1 MIKIENLTKKIDN
14 KIIFDNLNL
23 DIPSRKITFIIGKS
37 GIGKTTL
44 INLIAGFTKKDSG
57 KISFLD
63 ENGSEIKTPLVDV
76 VFQDFNLITNI
87 SSENNILIANNVINR
102 LLDPKELEQQ
112 AKYVSIESQQLK
124 QNVNDLSG
132 GEKQRI
138 AILRSLSRDS
148 DFILLDEPT
157 GNLDFENGVSVFE
170 NLKNIAKNKTILV
183 VSHNLEFAK
192 KYADKIIRIE
202 RGKISE
208 ENIDKSERNL
218 AINNEKSRQLVSFK
232 TSSYSKIAKIKQEL
246 KTGFLLTLADYKSKI
261 VSTILF
267 VILFLTSIFGTLLFG
282 VLNLNI
288 SASNSPKVNELQL
301 DSVLISKK
309 STNDLITFTDNDI
322 NNLREKNKTIKK
334 ITPFFTYPSLSFEYN
349 GKRKLGADIDYID
362 ESEFFKNRFNFD
374 QKNLIGRNIEKL
386 DEVIISK
393 EVATELDI
401 KEPKEQEIAVLTA
414 AKDIKRLKVVG
425 INNLLNAKKLNL
437 TFLHHKFGEDI
448 ELQRSKSREP
458 DNSQSSQDKKI
469 EPIILRLYFENDNLE
484 NNIDNF
490 IKNNNKEYGI
500 DSSLKGISKLA
511 NELQNFI
518 NIIVGAILIV
528 FIVILLIQTF
538 LYTKNLTDSKV
549 KLIGILKAL
558 RAKTWQIFLYH
569 WLNIIIIS
577 FLILV
582 INLSLSLPLI
592 PKIYIRI
599 LGEDAIYPSISQ
611 IVMLIFIIWIAMF
624 FIISFIYLLISWIN
638 YRKPVTKLLKFDQ
651 F

>member
-14 KIIFDNLNL
+14 KTIFDNLNL

-63 ENGSEIKTPLVDV
+63 ENGTEIKQPLVDV

-112 AKYVSIESQQLK
+112 AKYVSIETQQLK
-124 QNVNDLSG
+124 QNVNNLSG

-192 KYADKIIRIE
+192 KYADKIVRIE
-202 RGKISE
+202 RAKISE
-208 ENIDKSERNL
+208 ENIDKSEENL

-246 KTGFLLTLADYKSKI
+246 KTGLLLTLADYKSKI

-267 VILFLTSIFGTLLFG
+267 VILFLTTIFGTLLFG

-288 SASNSPKVNELQL
+288 SASSSPKVNELQL

-309 STNDLITFTDNDI
+309 SERDVATFTDNDI

-401 KEPKEQEIAVLTA
+401 KKPKEQEIAVLTG

-437 TFLHHKFGEDI
+437 TFLHHKFGEHI
-448 ELQRSKSREP
+448 ESQRSKNREP
-458 DNSQSSQDKKI
+458 DNSQTSQTKKI

-500 DSSLKGISKLA
+500 DSSLKGISKLT

-577 FLILV
+577 SLILV
-582 INLSLSLPLI
+582 INLSVSLPLI

-599 LGEDAIYPSISQ
+599 LGENAIYPSISQ

>member
-63 ENGSEIKTPLVDV
+63 ENGTEIKKPLVDV

-124 QNVNDLSG
+124 QNANNLSG

-157 GNLDFENGVSVFE
+157 GNLDFENGISVFE

-192 KYADKIIRIE
+192 KYADKIICIE
-202 RGKISE
+202 KGKISE
-208 ENIDKSERNL
+208 ENIDKSEENL

-267 VILFLTSIFGTLLFG
+267 VILFLTTIFGTLLFG

-309 STNDLITFTDNDI
+309 SERDVATFTDNDI

-374 QKNLIGRNIEKL
+374 QKNLIGRNIENI
-386 DEVIISK
+386 DETIISK
-393 EVATELDI
+393 EVATQLDI
-401 KEPKEQEIAVLTA
+401 KQPKEQEIAVLTG

-425 INNLLNAKKLNL
+425 INNLVNAKKLNL

-448 ELQRSKSREP
+448 ELQRSKNKNP
-458 DNSQSSQDKKI
+458 DNSQVSQDKKI

-484 NNIDNF
+484 NNINNF
-490 IKNNNKEYGI
+490 IENNNKKYGI
-500 DSSLKGISKLA
+500 DSSLKGISKLTH
-511 NELQNFI
+511 ELQNFI

-528 FIVILLIQTF
+528 FVVILLIQTF

-582 INLSLSLPLI
+582 INLSVSLPLI
-592 PKIYIRI
+592 PKIYMQI
-599 LGEDAIYPSISQ
+599 LGQEAIYPSISQ

>member
-63 ENGSEIKTPLVDV
+63 ESGSEIKKPLVDV

-112 AKYVSIESQQLK
+112 AKYVSIETRQLK

-208 ENIDKSERNL
+208 ENIDKSEENL

-246 KTGFLLTLADYKSKI
+246 KTGLLLTLSDYKSKL

-267 VILFLTSIFGTLLFG
+267 VILFLASIFGTLLFG

-288 SASNSPKVNELQL
+288 SPSSSLKVNELQL

-309 STNDLITFTDNDI
+309 SANDSITFTDNDI
-322 NNLREKNKTIKK
+322 NILREKNKTIKK

-349 GKRKLGADIDYID
+349 GKRKLGAPIDYID

-393 EVATELDI
+393 EVATEFDI
-401 KEPKEQEIAVLTA
+401 KEPKEQEIAVLTS

-425 INNLLNAKKLNL
+425 INNLVNAKKLNL
-437 TFLHHKFGEDI
+437 TFLHYKFGEDI
-448 ELQRSKSREP
+448 ELQRSKNKNP
-458 DNSQSSQDKKI
+458 DNSQVSQDKKI

-484 NNIDNF
+484 NNINNF
-490 IKNNNKEYGI
+490 IENNNKKYGI
-500 DSSLKGISKLA
+500 DSSLKSISKLTH
-511 NELQNFI
+511 ELQNFI

-528 FIVILLIQTF
+528 FVVILLIQTF

-582 INLSLSLPLI
+582 INLSVSLPLI
-592 PKIYIRI
+592 PKIYIQI
-599 LGEDAIYPSISQ
+599 LGEDAIYPSTSQ
-611 IVMLIFIIWIAMF
+611 IVTLIFIIWIAMF

>member
-1 MIKIENLTKKIDN
+1 MIKIENLTKKIDK

-23 DIPSRKITFIIGKS
+23 DIPSKKITFIIGKS

-44 INLIAGFTKKDSG
+44 INLIAGFTNKDSG

-63 ENGSEIKTPLVDV
+63 ENGTEIKKPLVDI

-102 LLDPKELEQQ
+102 VLDPKELGQQ
-112 AKYVSIESQQLK
+112 AKYVLIETQQLK
-124 QNVNDLSG
+124 QKVNNLSG

-192 KYADKIIRIE
+192 KYADKIVRIE
-202 RGKISE
+202 KGKISE
-208 ENIDKSERNL
+208 ENIDKSEENL
-218 AINNEKSRQLVSFK
+218 AINNEKSSQLVSFK
-232 TSSYSKIAKIKQEL
+232 SSSYSKIPKIKQEL
-246 KTGFLLTLADYKSKI
+246 KTGLLLTLSDYKSKL

-288 SASNSPKVNELQL
+288 FASNSLKVNELQL

-309 STNDLITFTDNDI
+309 SERDVATFTDNDI
-322 NNLREKNKTIKK
+322 NNLREKNKSIKK
-334 ITPFFTYPSLSFEYN
+334 IIPFFTFPSLGFEYN
-349 GKRKLGADIDYID
+349 DKRKLGAHIDYID

-374 QKNLIGRNIEKL
+374 QKNLIGRNIKNI
-386 DEVIISK
+386 DEIIISK
-393 EVATELDI
+393 EAATELDI
-401 KEPKEQEIAVLTA
+401 KEPKGQEIAVLTG
-414 AKDIKRLKVVG
+414 AKDKKTLKVVG
-425 INNLLNAKKLNL
+425 INNLVNAKRLNL
-437 TFLHHKFGEDI
+437 SFLHHKFGEDI
-448 ELQRSKSREP
+448 ELQSSKNREP
-458 DNSQSSQDKKI
+458 DNPQTSQTKKI

-490 IKNNNKEYGI
+490 IENNKEYNV
-500 DSSLKGISKLA
+500 DSSLKGITKTTY
-511 NELQNFI
+511 NLQNFI
-518 NIIVGAILIV
+518 NLIVGAILIV
-528 FIVILLIQTF
+528 FIVILLIQTIF
-538 LYTKNLTDSKV
+538 YTKNLTDSKV

-582 INLSLSLPLI
+582 INLSVSLPLI
-592 PKIYIRI
+592 PKIYMQI

>member
-23 DIPSRKITFIIGKS
+23 DIPSKKITFIIGKS

-63 ENGSEIKTPLVDV
+63 ENGSEIKKPLVDV

-102 LLDPKELEQQ
+102 VLDPKELEQQ
-112 AKYVSIESQQLK
+112 AKYVSIETQQLK
-124 QNVNDLSG
+124 QNVNNLSG

-157 GNLDFENGVSVFE
+157 GNLDFENGISVFE

-202 RGKISE
+202 KGKISE
-208 ENIDKSERNL
+208 ENIDKSEENL

-232 TSSYSKIAKIKQEL
+232 SSSYSKIAKIKQEL
-246 KTGFLLTLADYKSKI
+246 KTGLLLTLADYKSKI

-267 VILFLTSIFGTLLFG
+267 VILFLISIFGTLLFG
-282 VLNLNI
+282 VFNLNI
-288 SASNSPKVNELQL
+288 SASNSLKVNELQL

-309 STNDLITFTDNDI
+309 SETNLATFTDNDI
-322 NNLREKNKTIKK
+322 NNLSEKNKTIKK
-334 ITPFFTYPSLSFEYN
+334 IIPFFTFPSLGFEYN
-349 GKRKLGADIDYID
+349 GKRKLGAHIDYID

-374 QKNLIGRNIEKL
+374 QKNLIGRNIQNI
-386 DEVIISK
+386 DEIIISK
-393 EVATELDI
+393 EAATELDI
-401 KEPKEQEIAVLTA
+401 KEPKGQEIAVLTGP
-414 AKDIKRLKVVG
+414 KDKKTLKVVG

-437 TFLHHKFGEDI
+437 SFLHHKFGKDI
-448 ELQRSKSREP
+448 ELQSSKNREP
-458 DNSQSSQDKKI
+458 DNSQTSQTKKI
-469 EPIILRLYFENDNLE
+469 EPIILRLYFETDNLE

-490 IKNNNKEYGI
+490 IENNKEYNV
-500 DSSLKGISKLA
+500 DSSLKGVSKLTY
-511 NELQNFI
+511 NLQNFI

-528 FIVILLIQTF
+528 FVAILLIQTIF
-538 LYTKNLTDSKV
+538 YTKNLTDSKV

-582 INLSLSLPLI
+582 INLSVSLPLI

-638 YRKPVTKLLKFDQ
+638 YRKSVTKLLKFDH

>member
-23 DIPSRKITFIIGKS
+23 DIPSKKITFIVGKS

-63 ENGSEIKTPLVDV
+63 ESGSEIKKPLVDV
-76 VFQDFNLITNI
+76 VFQDFNLVTNI

-112 AKYVSIESQQLK
+112 AKYVSIETRQLK

-132 GEKQRI
+132 DEKQRI

-192 KYADKIIRIE
+192 KYAEKIIRIE

-208 ENIDKSERNL
+208 ENIDKSEQNL

-246 KTGFLLTLADYKSKI
+246 KTGLLLTLADYKSKI

-288 SASNSPKVNELQL
+288 SASSSLKVNEYQL

-309 STNDLITFTDNDI
+309 STSDFITFTDNDI

-349 GKRKLGADIDYID
+349 GKRKLGAPIDYID

-386 DEVIISK
+386 DEVIISN

-437 TFLHHKFGEDI
+437 TFLHHKFGEEI
-448 ELQRSKSREP
+448 ELHKSKNREP
-458 DNSQSSQDKKI
+458 DNSQTSQTKKI

-484 NNIDNF
+484 NNINNF
-490 IKNNNKEYGI
+490 IENNNKEYGI
-500 DSSLKGISKLA
+500 DSSLKGISKLTY
-511 NELQNFI
+511 ELQSFI

-528 FIVILLIQTF
+528 FVAILLIQTF

-582 INLSLSLPLI
+582 INLSVSLPLI

-599 LGEDAIYPSISQ
+599 LGEDAIYPSTSQ
-611 IVMLIFIIWIAMF
+611 IAMLIFIIWIAMF

-638 YRKPVTKLLKFDQ
+638 YKKPVTKLLKFDQ

>member
-1 MIKIENLTKKIDN
+1 MIKIENLTKKIDK

-23 DIPSRKITFIIGKS
+23 DIPSKKITFIIGKS

-63 ENGSEIKTPLVDV
+63 ENGSEIKKPLVDV

-102 LLDPKELEQQ
+102 VLDPKELEQQ
-112 AKYVSIESQQLK
+112 AKYVSIETQQLK
-124 QNVNDLSG
+124 QNVNNLSG

-202 RGKISE
+202 KGKISE
-208 ENIDKSERNL
+208 ENIDKSEENL
-218 AINNEKSRQLVSFK
+218 AINNEKSSQLVSFK
-232 TSSYSKIAKIKQEL
+232 SSSYSKIAKIKQEL
-246 KTGFLLTLADYKSKI
+246 KTGLLLTLSDYKSKL

-288 SASNSPKVNELQL
+288 FASNSLKVNELQL

-309 STNDLITFTDNDI
+309 SERDVATFTDNDI
-322 NNLREKNKTIKK
+322 NNLREKNKSIKK
-334 ITPFFTYPSLSFEYN
+334 IIPFFTFPSLGFEYN
-349 GKRKLGADIDYID
+349 DKRKLGAHIDYID

-374 QKNLIGRNIEKL
+374 QKNLIGRNIENI
-386 DEVIISK
+386 DEIIISK

-401 KEPKEQEIAVLTA
+401 KEPKEQEIAVLTGP
-414 AKDIKRLKVVG
+414 KDKKTLKVVG

-437 TFLHHKFGEDI
+437 SFLHHKFGEDI
-448 ELQRSKSREP
+448 ELQSSKSREP
-458 DNSQSSQDKKI
+458 DNPQTSQTKKI

-490 IKNNNKEYGI
+490 IENNKEYNV
-500 DSSLKGISKLA
+500 DSSLKGVTKLTY
-511 NELQNFI
+511 NLQNFI
-518 NIIVGAILIV
+518 NLIVGAILIV
-528 FIVILLIQTF
+528 FIAILLIQTIF
-538 LYTKNLTDSKV
+538 YTKNLTDSKV

-582 INLSLSLPLI
+582 INLSVSLPLI

-599 LGEDAIYPSISQ
+599 LGEDAIYPSILQ

>member
-63 ENGSEIKTPLVDV
+63 ENGSEIKEPLVDV

-102 LLDPKELEQQ
+102 VLDPKELEQQ
-112 AKYVSIESQQLK
+112 AKYVSIETQQLK
-124 QNVNDLSG
+124 QKVNDLSG

-192 KYADKIIRIE
+192 KYADKIVRIE
-202 RGKISE
+202 RAKISE
-208 ENIDKSERNL
+208 ENIDKSEENL

-246 KTGFLLTLADYKSKI
+246 KTGLLLTLADYKSKI

-267 VILFLTSIFGTLLFG
+267 VILFLTTIFGTLLFG

-288 SASNSPKVNELQL
+288 SASSSPKVDELQL

-309 STNDLITFTDNDI
+309 STSDFITFTDNDI

-386 DEVIISK
+386 DEIIISK
-393 EVATELDI
+393 EAATELDI
-401 KEPKEQEIAVLTA
+401 KEPKGQEITVLTA

-448 ELQRSKSREP
+448 ELQRSKNREP
-458 DNSQSSQDKKI
+458 DNSKASQTKKI

-484 NNIDNF
+484 NNINNF
-490 IKNNNKEYGI
+490 IENNNKEYGI
-500 DSSLKGISKLA
+500 DSSLKGISKLTH
-511 NELQNFI
+511 ELQNFI

-528 FIVILLIQTF
+528 FVVILLIQTF

-582 INLSLSLPLI
+582 INLSVSLPLI
-592 PKIYIRI
+592 PKIYIQI
-599 LGEDAIYPSISQ
+599 LGEDAIYPSTSQ
-611 IVMLIFIIWIAMF
+611 IVILIFIIWIAMF

>member
-1 MIKIENLTKKIDN
+1 MIKIENLTKKIDK

-23 DIPSRKITFIIGKS
+23 DIPSKKITFIIGKS

-44 INLIAGFTKKDSG
+44 INLIAGFTNKDSG

-63 ENGSEIKTPLVDV
+63 ENGTEIKKPLVDI

-102 LLDPKELEQQ
+102 VLDPKELGQQ
-112 AKYVSIESQQLK
+112 AKYVSIETQQLK
-124 QNVNDLSG
+124 QKVNNLSG

-138 AILRSLSRDS
+138 AILRSLSIDS

-192 KYADKIIRIE
+192 KYADKIVRIE
-202 RGKISE
+202 KGKISE
-208 ENIDKSERNL
+208 ENIDKSEENL
-218 AINNEKSRQLVSFK
+218 AINNEKSSQLVSFK
-232 TSSYSKIAKIKQEL
+232 SSSYSKIPKIKQEL
-246 KTGFLLTLADYKSKI
+246 KTGLLLTLSDYKSKL

-288 SASNSPKVNELQL
+288 FASNSLKVNELQL

-309 STNDLITFTDNDI
+309 SERDVATFTDNDI
-322 NNLREKNKTIKK
+322 NNLREKNKSIKK
-334 ITPFFTYPSLSFEYN
+334 IIPFFTFPSLGFEYN
-349 GKRKLGADIDYID
+349 DKRKLGAHIDYID

-374 QKNLIGRNIEKL
+374 QKNLIGRNIENI
-386 DEVIISK
+386 DEIIISK
-393 EVATELDI
+393 EAATELDI
-401 KEPKEQEIAVLTA
+401 KEPKGQEIAVLTG
-414 AKDIKRLKVVG
+414 AKDKKTLKVVG
-425 INNLLNAKKLNL
+425 INNLVNAKRLNL
-437 TFLHHKFGEDI
+437 SFLHHKFGEDI
-448 ELQRSKSREP
+448 ELQSSKNREP
-458 DNSQSSQDKKI
+458 DNPQTSQTKKI

-490 IKNNNKEYGI
+490 IENNKEYNV
-500 DSSLKGISKLA
+500 DSSLKGITKTTY
-511 NELQNFI
+511 NLQNFI
-518 NIIVGAILIV
+518 NLIVGAILIV
-528 FIVILLIQTF
+528 FIVILLIQTIF
-538 LYTKNLTDSKV
+538 YTKNLTDSKV

-582 INLSLSLPLI
+582 INLSVSLPLI
-592 PKIYIRI
+592 PKIYMQI

>member
-63 ENGSEIKTPLVDV
+63 EKGTEIKKPLVDV

-102 LLDPKELEQQ
+102 VLDPKELEQQ
-112 AKYVSIESQQLK
+112 AKYVSIETQQLNQK
-124 QNVNDLSG
+124 VNNLSG

-157 GNLDFENGVSVFE
+157 GNLDFENGISVFE

-202 RGKISE
+202 KGRISE
-208 ENIDKSERNL
+208 ENIDKSEENL

-232 TSSYSKIAKIKQEL
+232 SSSYSKIAKIKQEL
-246 KTGFLLTLADYKSKI
+246 KTGLLLTLADYKSKI

-267 VILFLTSIFGTLLFG
+267 VILFLISIFGTLLFG
-282 VLNLNI
+282 VFNLNI
-288 SASNSPKVNELQL
+288 SASNSLKVNELQL

-309 STNDLITFTDNDI
+309 SETNLTTFTDNDI

-334 ITPFFTYPSLSFEYN
+334 IIPFFTFPSLGFEYN
-349 GKRKLGADIDYID
+349 DKRKLGAHIDYID
-362 ESEFFKNRFNFD
+362 ESDFFKNRLNFD
-374 QKNLIGRNIEKL
+374 QKNLIGRNIENI
-386 DEVIISK
+386 DEIIISK
-393 EVATELDI
+393 EAATELDI
-401 KEPKEQEIAVLTA
+401 KEPKGQEITVLTGT
-414 AKDIKRLKVVG
+414 KDKKTLKVVG
-425 INNLLNAKKLNL
+425 INNLVNAKKLNL
-437 TFLHHKFGEDI
+437 SFLHHKFGEDI
-448 ELQRSKSREP
+448 ELQSSKSREP
-458 DNSQSSQDKKI
+458 DNPQTSQTKKI

-490 IKNNNKEYGI
+490 IENNKEYNV
-500 DSSLKGISKLA
+500 DSSLKGVTKLTY
-511 NELQNFI
+511 NLQNFI
-518 NIIVGAILIV
+518 NLIVGAILIV
-528 FIVILLIQTF
+528 FIAILLIQTIF
-538 LYTKNLTDSKV
+538 YTKNLTDSKV

-582 INLSLSLPLI
+582 INLSVSLPLI

-599 LGEDAIYPSISQ
+599 LGEDAIYPSILQ

>member
-23 DIPSRKITFIIGKS
+23 DIPSRKITFIVGKS

-63 ENGSEIKTPLVDV
+63 ENGTGIKKPLVDV

-112 AKYVSIESQQLK
+112 AKYVSIETQQLK
-124 QNVNDLSG
+124 QKVNNLSG

-157 GNLDFENGVSVFE
+157 GNLDFENSISVFE

-202 RGKISE
+202 KGKISE
-208 ENIDKSERNL
+208 ENIDKSEENL
-218 AINNEKSRQLVSFK
+218 TINNEKSSQLVSFK
-232 TSSYSKIAKIKQEL
+232 SSSYSKIAKIRQEL
-246 KTGFLLTLADYKSKI
+246 KTGLLLTLADYKSKI

-267 VILFLTSIFGTLLFG
+267 VILFLISIFGTLLFG
-282 VLNLNI
+282 VFNLNI
-288 SASNSPKVNELQL
+288 SASNSLKVNELQL
-301 DSVLISKK
+301 DSALISKK
-309 STNDLITFTDNDI
+309 SETNLITFTDNDI

-334 ITPFFTYPSLSFEYN
+334 IIPFFTFPSLAFEYN
-349 GKRKLGADIDYID
+349 DKRKLGAHIDYID

-374 QKNLIGRNIEKL
+374 QKNLIGRNIENT
-386 DEVIISK
+386 DEIIISK
-393 EVATELDI
+393 EAATELDI
-401 KEPKEQEIAVLTA
+401 KEPKGQEIAVLTG
-414 AKDIKRLKVVG
+414 AKDKKTLKVVG
-425 INNLLNAKKLNL
+425 INNLVNAKKLNL
-437 TFLHHKFGEDI
+437 SFLHHKFGEDI
-448 ELQRSKSREP
+448 ELQSSKNKEP
-458 DNSQSSQDKKI
+458 ENPQTSQGKKI

-490 IKNNNKEYGI
+490 IENNKEYNV
-500 DSSLKGISKLA
+500 DSSLKGISKLTY
-511 NELQNFI
+511 NLQNFI

-528 FIVILLIQTF
+528 FIAILLIQTIF
-538 LYTKNLTDSKV
+538 YTKNLTDSKV

-582 INLSLSLPLI
+582 INLSVSLPLI

-599 LGEDAIYPSISQ
+599 LGEEAIYPSTSQ

-624 FIISFIYLLISWIN
+624 VIISLIYLLISWIN

>member
-1 MIKIENLTKKIDN
+1 MIKIENLTKKIDK
-14 KIIFDNLNL
+14 KIIFDSLNL

-63 ENGSEIKTPLVDV
+63 ENGSEIKKPLVDV

-102 LLDPKELEQQ
+102 VLDPKELEQQ
-112 AKYVSIESQQLK
+112 AKYVSIETQQLK
-124 QNVNDLSG
+124 QKVNNLSG

-157 GNLDFENGVSVFE
+157 GNLDFENGISVFE

-202 RGKISE
+202 KGKISE
-208 ENIDKSERNL
+208 ENIDKSEENL
-218 AINNEKSRQLVSFK
+218 AINNEKSSQLVSFK
-232 TSSYSKIAKIKQEL
+232 SSSYSKIAKIKQEL
-246 KTGFLLTLADYKSKI
+246 KTGLLLTLADYKSKI

-267 VILFLTSIFGTLLFG
+267 VILFLISIFGTLLFG
-282 VLNLNI
+282 VFNLNI
-288 SASNSPKVNELQL
+288 SASNSLKVNELQL

-309 STNDLITFTDNDI
+309 SETNLTTFTDNDI
-322 NNLREKNKTIKK
+322 NNLREKNKSIKK
-334 ITPFFTYPSLSFEYN
+334 IIPFFTFPSLGFEYN
-349 GKRKLGADIDYID
+349 DKRKLGAHIDYID

-374 QKNLIGRNIEKL
+374 QKNLIGRNIENI
-386 DEVIISK
+386 DEIIISK
-393 EVATELDI
+393 EAATELDI
-401 KEPKEQEIAVLTA
+401 KEPKGQEIAVLTG
-414 AKDIKRLKVVG
+414 AKDKKTLKVVG
-425 INNLLNAKKLNL
+425 INNLVNAKRLNL
-437 TFLHHKFGEDI
+437 SFLHHKFGEDI
-448 ELQRSKSREP
+448 ELQSSKNREP
-458 DNSQSSQDKKI
+458 DNPQTSQTKKI

-490 IKNNNKEYGI
+490 IENNKEYNV
-500 DSSLKGISKLA
+500 DSSLKGITKTTY
-511 NELQNFI
+511 NLQNFI
-518 NIIVGAILIV
+518 NLIVGAILIV
-528 FIVILLIQTF
+528 FIVILLIQTIF
-538 LYTKNLTDSKV
+538 YTKNLTDSKV

-582 INLSLSLPLI
+582 INLSVSLPLI

-599 LGEDAIYPSISQ
+599 LGEDAIYPSTSQ
-611 IVMLIFIIWIAMF
+611 IVILIFIIWIAMF

>member
-1 MIKIENLTKKIDN
+1 MIKIENLTKKIDK

-23 DIPSRKITFIIGKS
+23 DIPSKKITFIIGKS

-44 INLIAGFTKKDSG
+44 INLIAGFTNKDSG

-63 ENGSEIKTPLVDV
+63 EDGTEIKKPLVDI

-102 LLDPKELEQQ
+102 VLDPKELGQQ
-112 AKYVSIESQQLK
+112 AKYVSIETQQLK
-124 QNVNDLSG
+124 QKVNNLSG

-192 KYADKIIRIE
+192 KYADKIVRIE
-202 RGKISE
+202 KGKISE
-208 ENIDKSERNL
+208 ENIDKSEENL
-218 AINNEKSRQLVSFK
+218 AINNEKSSQLVSFK
-232 TSSYSKIAKIKQEL
+232 SSSYSKIPKIKQEL
-246 KTGFLLTLADYKSKI
+246 KTGLLLTLSDYKSKL

-288 SASNSPKVNELQL
+288 FASNSLKVNELQL

-309 STNDLITFTDNDI
+309 SERDVATFTDNDI
-322 NNLREKNKTIKK
+322 NNLREKNKSIKK
-334 ITPFFTYPSLSFEYN
+334 IIPFFTFPSLGFEYN
-349 GKRKLGADIDYID
+349 DKRKLGAHIDYID

-374 QKNLIGRNIEKL
+374 QKNLIGRNIENI
-386 DEVIISK
+386 DEIIISK
-393 EVATELDI
+393 EAATELDI
-401 KEPKEQEIAVLTA
+401 KEPKGEEIAVLTG
-414 AKDIKRLKVVG
+414 AKDKKTLKVVG
-425 INNLLNAKKLNL
+425 INNLVNAKRLNL
-437 TFLHHKFGEDI
+437 SFLHHKFGEDI
-448 ELQRSKSREP
+448 ELQSSKNREP
-458 DNSQSSQDKKI
+458 DNPQTSQTKKI

-490 IKNNNKEYGI
+490 IENNKEYNV
-500 DSSLKGISKLA
+500 DSSLKGITKTTY
-511 NELQNFI
+511 NLQNFI
-518 NIIVGAILIV
+518 NLIVGAILIV
-528 FIVILLIQTF
+528 FIVILLIQTIF
-538 LYTKNLTDSKV
+538 YTKNLTDSKV

-582 INLSLSLPLI
+582 INLSVSLPLI
-592 PKIYIRI
+592 PKIYMQI

>member
-1 MIKIENLTKKIDN
+1 MIKIENLTKKIDK

-23 DIPSRKITFIIGKS
+23 DIPSKKITFIIGKS

-44 INLIAGFTKKDSG
+44 INLIAGFTNKDSG

-63 ENGSEIKTPLVDV
+63 ENGSEIKKPLVDV

-102 LLDPKELEQQ
+102 VLDPKELEQQ
-112 AKYVSIESQQLK
+112 SKYVSIENQQLK
-124 QNVNDLSG
+124 QKVNNLSG

-192 KYADKIIRIE
+192 KYADKIVRIE
-202 RGKISE
+202 KGKISE
-208 ENIDKSERNL
+208 ENIDKSEENL
-218 AINNEKSRQLVSFK
+218 AINNEKSSQLVSFK
-232 TSSYSKIAKIKQEL
+232 SSSYSKIPKIKQEL
-246 KTGFLLTLADYKSKI
+246 KTGLLLTLSDYKSKL

-288 SASNSPKVNELQL
+288 FASNSLKVNELQL

-309 STNDLITFTDNDI
+309 SERDVATFTDNDI
-322 NNLREKNKTIKK
+322 NNLREKNKSIKK
-334 ITPFFTYPSLSFEYN
+334 IIPFFTFPSLGFEYN
-349 GKRKLGADIDYID
+349 DKRKLGAHIDYID

-374 QKNLIGRNIEKL
+374 QKNLIGRNIKNI
-386 DEVIISK
+386 DEIIISK
-393 EVATELDI
+393 EAATELDI
-401 KEPKEQEIAVLTA
+401 KEPKGQEIAVLTG
-414 AKDIKRLKVVG
+414 AKDKKTLKVVG
-425 INNLLNAKKLNL
+425 INNLVNAKRLNL
-437 TFLHHKFGEDI
+437 SFLHHKFGEDI
-448 ELQRSKSREP
+448 ELQSSKNREP
-458 DNSQSSQDKKI
+458 DNPQTSQTKKI

-490 IKNNNKEYGI
+490 IENNKEYNV
-500 DSSLKGISKLA
+500 DSSLKGITKTTY
-511 NELQNFI
+511 NLQNFI
-518 NIIVGAILIV
+518 NLIVGAILIV
-528 FIVILLIQTF
+528 FIVILLIQTIF
-538 LYTKNLTDSKV
+538 YTKNLTDSKV

-582 INLSLSLPLI
+582 INLSVSLPLI
-592 PKIYIRI
+592 PKIYMQI

>member
-1 MIKIENLTKKIDN
+1 MIKIENLTKKIDK

-23 DIPSRKITFIIGKS
+23 DIPSKKITFIIGKS

-63 ENGSEIKTPLVDV
+63 ESGSEIKKPLVDV

-87 SSENNILIANNVINR
+87 SSENNVLIANNVINR
-102 LLDPKELEQQ
+102 VLDPKELEQQ
-112 AKYVSIESQQLK
+112 AKYVSIETQQLK
-124 QNVNDLSG
+124 QKVNNLSG

-170 NLKNIAKNKTILV
+170 NLKNIVKNKTILV

-202 RGKISE
+202 KGKISE
-208 ENIDKSERNL
+208 ENIDKSEQNL
-218 AINNEKSRQLVSFK
+218 AINNEKSSQLVSFK

-246 KTGFLLTLADYKSKI
+246 KTGLLLTLADYKSKI

-267 VILFLTSIFGTLLFG
+267 VILFLTSFFGTLLFG

-288 SASNSPKVNELQL
+288 SASNSLKVNELQL

-309 STNDLITFTDNDI
+309 SERDVATFTDNDI

-334 ITPFFTYPSLSFEYN
+334 IIPFFTFPTLAFEYN
-349 GKRKLGADIDYID
+349 DKRKLGVHIDYID

-374 QKNLIGRNIEKL
+374 QKNLIGRNIENI
-386 DEVIISK
+386 DEIIISK

-401 KEPKEQEIAVLTA
+401 KEPRKQEIAVLA
-414 AKDIKRLKVVG
+414 GDKDIKRLKVVG

-437 TFLHHKFGEDI
+437 SFLHYKFGEEI
-448 ELQRSKSREP
+448 ELQKSKNNKP
-458 DNSQSSQDKKI
+458 DNSQASQTNKI

-490 IKNNNKEYGI
+490 IENNKEYNV
-500 DSSLKGISKLA
+500 DSSLKGISKLTY
-511 NELQNFI
+511 NLQNFI

-528 FIVILLIQTF
+528 FIAILLIQTIF
-538 LYTKNLTDSKV
+538 YTKNLTDSKV

-582 INLSLSLPLI
+582 INLSVSLPLI

-599 LGEDAIYPSISQ
+599 LGEEAIYPSTSQ

-624 FIISFIYLLISWIN
+624 VIISFIYLLISWIN

>member
-1 MIKIENLTKKIDN
+1 MIKIENLTKKIDK

-23 DIPSRKITFIIGKS
+23 DIPSKKITFIIGKS

-63 ENGSEIKTPLVDV
+63 ENGSEIKKPLVDV

-102 LLDPKELEQQ
+102 VLDPKELEQQ
-112 AKYVSIESQQLK
+112 AKYVSIETQQLK
-124 QNVNDLSG
+124 QKVNNLSG

-148 DFILLDEPT
+148 NFILLDEPT

-192 KYADKIIRIE
+192 KYADKIVHIE
-202 RGKISE
+202 KGKISE
-208 ENIDKSERNL
+208 ENIDKSEENL
-218 AINNEKSRQLVSFK
+218 AINNEKSSQLVSFK
-232 TSSYSKIAKIKQEL
+232 SSSYSKIAKIKQEL
-246 KTGFLLTLADYKSKI
+246 KTGLLLTLSDYKSKL

-288 SASNSPKVNELQL
+288 STSNSLKVNELQL

-309 STNDLITFTDNDI
+309 SEIDVTTFTHNDI
-322 NNLREKNKTIKK
+322 DNLREKNKTIKK
-334 ITPFFTYPSLSFEYN
+334 IIPFFTFPSLGFEYN
-349 GKRKLGADIDYID
+349 DKRKLGAHIDYID

-374 QKNLIGRNIEKL
+374 QKNLIGRNIQNI

-401 KEPKEQEIAVLTA
+401 KEPKEQEIAVLTGP
-414 AKDIKRLKVVG
+414 KDKKTLKVVG
-425 INNLLNAKKLNL
+425 INNLLNAKNLNL
-437 TFLHHKFGEDI
+437 SFLHHKFGEEI
-448 ELQRSKSREP
+448 ELQKSKNNKP
-458 DNSQSSQDKKI
+458 DNSQTSQTNKI

-490 IKNNNKEYGI
+490 IENNKEYAI
-500 DSSLKGISKLA
+500 DSSLKGVTKLTYD
-511 NELQNFI
+511 LQNFI

-528 FIVILLIQTF
+528 FIVILLIQTIF
-538 LYTKNLTDSKV
+538 YTKNLTDSKV

-582 INLSLSLPLI
+582 INLSVSLPLI
-592 PKIYIRI
+592 PKIYIKI
-599 LGEDAIYPSISQ
+599 LGEDAIYPSTSQ
-611 IVMLIFIIWIAMF
+611 IVILIFIIWIAMF

>member
-14 KIIFDNLNL
+14 KTIFDNLNL
-23 DIPSRKITFIIGKS
+23 DIPSKKITFIIGKS

-44 INLIAGFTKKDSG
+44 INLITGFTKKDSG
-57 KISFLD
+57 KISFFD
-63 ENGSEIKTPLVDV
+63 ENGSEIKKPLVDV

-102 LLDPKELEQQ
+102 LLDSKELEQQ
-112 AKYVSIESQQLK
+112 SKHVSIETQQLK
-124 QNVNDLSG
+124 QKVNNLSG

-202 RGKISE
+202 KGKISE
-208 ENIDKSERNL
+208 ENIDKSEQNL
-218 AINNEKSRQLVSFK
+218 ANNNEKSSQLVSFK
-232 TSSYSKIAKIKQEL
+232 SSSYSKIAKIKQEL
-246 KTGFLLTLADYKSKI
+246 KTGLLLTLADYKSKL

-288 SASNSPKVNELQL
+288 SASNSLKVNELQL

-309 STNDLITFTDNDI
+309 SEIDVTTFTDNDI

-334 ITPFFTYPSLSFEYN
+334 IIPFFTFPSLAFEYN
-349 GKRKLGADIDYID
+349 DKRKLGAHIDYID

-374 QKNLIGRNIEKL
+374 QKNLIGRNIENI
-386 DEVIISK
+386 DEIIISK
-393 EVATELDI
+393 EAATELDI
-401 KEPKEQEIAVLTA
+401 KEPKGQEIAVLTG
-414 AKDIKRLKVVG
+414 AKDKKTLKVVG
-425 INNLLNAKKLNL
+425 INNLVNAKKLNL
-437 TFLHHKFGEDI
+437 SFLHYKFGEDI
-448 ELQRSKSREP
+448 ELQSSKNREP
-458 DNSQSSQDKKI
+458 ENSQTSQGKKI

-490 IKNNNKEYGI
+490 IENNKEYNV
-500 DSSLKGISKLA
+500 DSSLKGITKITYD
-511 NELQNFI
+511 LQNFI
-518 NIIVGAILIV
+518 NLIVGAILIV
-528 FIVILLIQTF
+528 FIAILLIQTIF
-538 LYTKNLTDSKV
+538 YTKNLTDSKV

-582 INLSLSLPLI
+582 INLSVSLPLI

-599 LGEDAIYPSISQ
+599 LGEDAIYPSTSQ
-611 IVMLIFIIWIAMF
+611 IVMLIFITWIAMF

>member
-1 MIKIENLTKKIDN
+1 MIKIENLTKKIDK
-14 KIIFDNLNL
+14 KIIFDSLNL

-63 ENGSEIKTPLVDV
+63 ENGSEIKKPLVDV

-102 LLDPKELEQQ
+102 VLDPKELEQQ
-112 AKYVSIESQQLK
+112 AKYVSIETQQLK
-124 QNVNDLSG
+124 QKVNNLSG

-157 GNLDFENGVSVFE
+157 GNLDFENGISVFE

-202 RGKISE
+202 KGKISE
-208 ENIDKSERNL
+208 ENIDKSEENL
-218 AINNEKSRQLVSFK
+218 AINNEKSSQLVSFK
-232 TSSYSKIAKIKQEL
+232 SSSYSKIAKIKQEL
-246 KTGFLLTLADYKSKI
+246 KTGLLLTLADYKSKI

-267 VILFLTSIFGTLLFG
+267 VILFLISIFGTLLFG
-282 VLNLNI
+282 VFNLNI
-288 SASNSPKVNELQL
+288 SASNSLKVNELQL

-309 STNDLITFTDNDI
+309 SETNLTTFTDNDI
-322 NNLREKNKTIKK
+322 NNLSEKNKTIKK
-334 ITPFFTYPSLSFEYN
+334 IIPFFTFPSLGFEYN
-349 GKRKLGADIDYID
+349 DKRKLGAHIDYID

-374 QKNLIGRNIEKL
+374 QKNLIGRNIENI
-386 DEVIISK
+386 DEIIISK
-393 EVATELDI
+393 EAATELDI
-401 KEPKEQEIAVLTA
+401 KEPKGQEIAVLTGT
-414 AKDIKRLKVVG
+414 KDKKTLKVVG
-425 INNLLNAKKLNL
+425 INNLVNAKKLNL
-437 TFLHHKFGEDI
+437 SFLHHKFGEDI
-448 ELQRSKSREP
+448 ELQSSKNREP
-458 DNSQSSQDKKI
+458 DNPQTSQTKKI

-490 IKNNNKEYGI
+490 IENNKEYNV
-500 DSSLKGISKLA
+500 DSSLKGVSKLTY
-511 NELQNFI
+511 NLQNFI
-518 NIIVGAILIV
+518 NLIVGAILIV
-528 FIVILLIQTF
+528 FIAILLIQTIF
-538 LYTKNLTDSKV
+538 YTKNLTDSKV

-582 INLSLSLPLI
+582 INLSVSLPLI

-599 LGEDAIYPSISQ
+599 LGEDAIYPSTSQ
-611 IVMLIFIIWIAMF
+611 IVILIFIIWIAMF

>member
-1 MIKIENLTKKIDN
+1 MIKIENLTKKIDK

-23 DIPSRKITFIIGKS
+23 DIPSKKITFIIGKS

-44 INLIAGFTKKDSG
+44 INLIAGFTNKDSG

-63 ENGSEIKTPLVDV
+63 ENATEIKKPLVDI

-102 LLDPKELEQQ
+102 VLDPKELGQQ
-112 AKYVSIESQQLK
+112 AKYVLIETQQLK
-124 QNVNDLSG
+124 QKVNNLSG

-192 KYADKIIRIE
+192 KYADKIVRIE
-202 RGKISE
+202 KGKISE
-208 ENIDKSERNL
+208 ENIDKSEENL
-218 AINNEKSRQLVSFK
+218 AINNEKSSQLVSFK
-232 TSSYSKIAKIKQEL
+232 SSSYSKIPKIKQEL
-246 KTGFLLTLADYKSKI
+246 KTGLLLTLSDYKSKL

-288 SASNSPKVNELQL
+288 FASNSLKVNELQL

-309 STNDLITFTDNDI
+309 SERDVATFTDNDI
-322 NNLREKNKTIKK
+322 NNLREKNKSIKK
-334 ITPFFTYPSLSFEYN
+334 IIPFFTFPSLGFEYN
-349 GKRKLGADIDYID
+349 DKRKLGAHIDYID

-374 QKNLIGRNIEKL
+374 QKNLIGRNIKNI
-386 DEVIISK
+386 DEIIISK
-393 EVATELDI
+393 EAATELDI
-401 KEPKEQEIAVLTA
+401 KEPKGQEIAVLTG
-414 AKDIKRLKVVG
+414 AKDKKTLKVVG
-425 INNLLNAKKLNL
+425 INNLVNAKRLNL
-437 TFLHHKFGEDI
+437 SFLHHKFGEDI
-448 ELQRSKSREP
+448 ELQSSKNREP
-458 DNSQSSQDKKI
+458 DNPQTSQTKKI

-490 IKNNNKEYGI
+490 IENNKEYNV
-500 DSSLKGISKLA
+500 DSSLKGITKTTY
-511 NELQNFI
+511 NLQNFI
-518 NIIVGAILIV
+518 NLIVGAILIV
-528 FIVILLIQTF
+528 FIVILLIQTIF
-538 LYTKNLTDSKV
+538 YTKNLTDSKV

-582 INLSLSLPLI
+582 INLSVSLPLI
-592 PKIYIRI
+592 PKIYMQI

>member
-1 MIKIENLTKKIDN
+1 MIKIENLTKKID
-14 KIIFDNLNL
+14 KKTIFDNLNL
-23 DIPSRKITFIIGKS
+23 DIPSKKITFIVGKS

-63 ENGSEIKTPLVDV
+63 ENGSEIKKPLVDV

-102 LLDPKELEQQ
+102 VLDPKELEQQ
-112 AKYVSIESQQLK
+112 AKYVSIETQQLK
-124 QNVNDLSG
+124 QKVNNLSG

-157 GNLDFENGVSVFE
+157 GNLDVENGISVFE

-192 KYADKIIRIE
+192 KYADKIVRIE
-202 RGKISE
+202 KGKISE
-208 ENIDKSERNL
+208 ENIDRTEENL

-232 TSSYSKIAKIKQEL
+232 SSSYSKIAKIKQEL
-246 KTGFLLTLADYKSKI
+246 KTGLLLTLADYKSKI

-267 VILFLTSIFGTLLFG
+267 VILFLISIFGTLLFG
-282 VLNLNI
+282 VFNLNI
-288 SASNSPKVNELQL
+288 SASNSLKVNELQL

-309 STNDLITFTDNDI
+309 SERDVATFTDNDI
-322 NNLREKNKTIKK
+322 NNLREKNKSIKK
-334 ITPFFTYPSLSFEYN
+334 IIPFFTFPSLGFEYN
-349 GKRKLGADIDYID
+349 DKRKLGAHIDYID

-401 KEPKEQEIAVLTA
+401 KEPKEQEISVLTGP
-414 AKDIKRLKVVG
+414 KDKKTLKVVG
-425 INNLLNAKKLNL
+425 INNLLNAKNLNL
-437 TFLHHKFGEDI
+437 SFLHHKFGEDI
-448 ELQRSKSREP
+448 ELQKSKNREP
-458 DNSQSSQDKKI
+458 ENSQDSQTKKI

-490 IKNNNKEYGI
+490 IENNKEYAI
-500 DSSLKGISKLA
+500 DSSLKGVTKLTYD
-511 NELQNFI
+511 LQNFI

-528 FIVILLIQTF
+528 FIVILLIQTIF
-538 LYTKNLTDSKV
+538 YTKNLTDSKV

-582 INLSLSLPLI
+582 INLSVSLPLI
-592 PKIYIRI
+592 PTIYIKI
-599 LGEDAIYPSISQ
+599 LGEDAIYPSTSQ
-611 IVMLIFIIWIAMF
+611 IVTLIFIIWIAMF

>member
-1 MIKIENLTKKIDN
+1 M
-14 KIIFDNLNL
+14 
-23 DIPSRKITFIIGKS
+23 
-37 GIGKTTL
+37 
-44 INLIAGFTKKDSG
+44 
-57 KISFLD
+57 
-63 ENGSEIKTPLVDV
+63 
-76 VFQDFNLITNI
+76 
-87 SSENNILIANNVINR
+87 
-102 LLDPKELEQQ
+102 
-112 AKYVSIESQQLK
+112 
-124 QNVNDLSG
+124 
-132 GEKQRI
+132 
-138 AILRSLSRDS
+138 
-148 DFILLDEPT
+148 
-157 GNLDFENGVSVFE
+157 
-170 NLKNIAKNKTILV
+170 
-183 VSHNLEFAK
+183 
-192 KYADKIIRIE
+192 
-202 RGKISE
+202 
-208 ENIDKSERNL
+208 
-218 AINNEKSRQLVSFK
+218 
-232 TSSYSKIAKIKQEL
+232 
-246 KTGFLLTLADYKSKI
+246 LTLADYKSKI

-309 STNDLITFTDNDI
+309 SERDVATFTDNDI

-386 DEVIISK
+386 DEVIISN

-401 KEPKEQEIAVLTA
+401 KEPKEQEIAVLTG

-437 TFLHHKFGEDI
+437 TFLHHKFGEHI
-448 ELQRSKSREP
+448 ELQRSKNREP
-458 DNSQSSQDKKI
+458 NNSQTSQTKKI

-484 NNIDNF
+484 NNINNF
-490 IKNNNKEYGI
+490 IENNNKEYGI
-500 DSSLKGISKLA
+500 DSSLKGISKLT

-528 FIVILLIQTF
+528 FIVILLIQTI
-538 LYTKNLTDSKV
+538 LYTKNLTDSKI

-582 INLSLSLPLI
+582 INLSVSLPLI
-592 PKIYIRI
+592 PKIYMQI
-599 LGEDAIYPSISQ
+599 LGQEAIYPSISQ

>member
-1 MIKIENLTKKIDN
+1 MIKIENLTKKIDK

-23 DIPSRKITFIIGKS
+23 DIPSKKITFIIGKS

-44 INLIAGFTKKDSG
+44 INLIAGFTNKDSG

-63 ENGSEIKTPLVDV
+63 ENGTEIKKPLVDI

-102 LLDPKELEQQ
+102 VLDPKELGQQ
-112 AKYVSIESQQLK
+112 AKYVSIETQQLK
-124 QNVNDLSG
+124 QKVNNLSG

-192 KYADKIIRIE
+192 KYADKIVRIE
-202 RGKISE
+202 KGKISE
-208 ENIDKSERNL
+208 ENIDKSEENL
-218 AINNEKSRQLVSFK
+218 AINNEKSSQLVSFK
-232 TSSYSKIAKIKQEL
+232 SSSYSKIPKIKQEL
-246 KTGFLLTLADYKSKI
+246 KTGLLLTLSDYKSKL

-288 SASNSPKVNELQL
+288 FASNSLKVNELQL

-309 STNDLITFTDNDI
+309 SERDVATFTDNDI
-322 NNLREKNKTIKK
+322 NNLREKNKSIKK
-334 ITPFFTYPSLSFEYN
+334 IIPFFTFPSLGFEYN
-349 GKRKLGADIDYID
+349 DKRKLGAHIDYID

-374 QKNLIGRNIEKL
+374 QKNLIGRNIKNI
-386 DEVIISK
+386 DEIIISK
-393 EVATELDI
+393 EAATELDI
-401 KEPKEQEIAVLTA
+401 KEPKGQEIAVLTG
-414 AKDIKRLKVVG
+414 AKDKKTLKVVG
-425 INNLLNAKKLNL
+425 INNLVNAKRLNL
-437 TFLHHKFGEDI
+437 SFLHHKFGEDI
-448 ELQRSKSREP
+448 ELQSSKNREP
-458 DNSQSSQDKKI
+458 DNPQTSQTKKI

-490 IKNNNKEYGI
+490 IENNKEYNV
-500 DSSLKGISKLA
+500 DSSLKGITKTTY
-511 NELQNFI
+511 NLQNFI
-518 NIIVGAILIV
+518 NLIVGAILIV
-528 FIVILLIQTF
+528 FIVILLIQTIF
-538 LYTKNLTDSKV
+538 YTKNLTDSKV

-582 INLSLSLPLI
+582 INLSVSLPLI
-592 PKIYIRI
+592 PKIYMQI

>member
-1 MIKIENLTKKIDN
+1 MIKIKNLTKKIDN

-63 ENGSEIKTPLVDV
+63 ENGTEIKKPLVDV

-102 LLDPKELEQQ
+102 VLDPKELEQQ
-112 AKYVSIESQQLK
+112 SKHVSIEIQQLK
-124 QNVNDLSG
+124 QNVNNLSG

-157 GNLDFENGVSVFE
+157 GNLDFENGISVFE

-202 RGKISE
+202 KGRISE
-208 ENIDKSERNL
+208 ENIDKSEENL

-232 TSSYSKIAKIKQEL
+232 SSSYSKIAKIKQEL
-246 KTGFLLTLADYKSKI
+246 KTGLLLTLADYKSKI

-267 VILFLTSIFGTLLFG
+267 VILFLISIFGTLLFG
-282 VLNLNI
+282 VFNLNI
-288 SASNSPKVNELQL
+288 SASNSLKVNELQL

-309 STNDLITFTDNDI
+309 SETNLTTFTDNDI
-322 NNLREKNKTIKK
+322 NNLSEKNKTIKK
-334 ITPFFTYPSLSFEYN
+334 IIPFFTFPSLGFEYN
-349 GKRKLGADIDYID
+349 DKRKLGAHIDYID

-374 QKNLIGRNIEKL
+374 QKNLIGRNIENI
-386 DEVIISK
+386 DEIIISK
-393 EVATELDI
+393 EAATELDI
-401 KEPKEQEIAVLTA
+401 KEPKGQEIAVLTGS
-414 AKDIKRLKVVG
+414 KDKKTLKVVG
-425 INNLLNAKKLNL
+425 INNLVNAKKLNL
-437 TFLHHKFGEDI
+437 SFLHHKFGKGI
-448 ELQRSKSREP
+448 ELQISENREP
-458 DNSQSSQDKKI
+458 DNSQTSQTKKI

-484 NNIDNF
+484 KNIDNF
-490 IKNNNKEYGI
+490 IENNKEYNV
-500 DSSLKGISKLA
+500 DSSLKGISKLTY
-511 NELQNFI
+511 NLQNFI

-528 FIVILLIQTF
+528 FIAILLIQTIF
-538 LYTKNLTDSKV
+538 YTKNLTDSKV

-582 INLSLSLPLI
+582 INLSVSLPLI

-611 IVMLIFIIWIAMF
+611 IVMLIFIIWVAMF

-638 YRKPVTKLLKFDQ
+638 YRKPITKLLKFDQ

>member
-1 MIKIENLTKKIDN
+1 MIKIENLTKKIDK

-23 DIPSRKITFIIGKS
+23 DIPSKKITFIIGKS

-63 ENGSEIKTPLVDV
+63 ENGSEIKKPLVDV

-102 LLDPKELEQQ
+102 VLDPKELEQQ
-112 AKYVSIESQQLK
+112 AKYVSIETQQLK
-124 QNVNDLSG
+124 QNVNNLSG

-192 KYADKIIRIE
+192 KYADKIICIE
-202 RGKISE
+202 KGKISE
-208 ENIDKSERNL
+208 ENIDKSEENL
-218 AINNEKSRQLVSFK
+218 AINNEKSSQLVSFK
-232 TSSYSKIAKIKQEL
+232 SSSYSKIAKIKQEL
-246 KTGFLLTLADYKSKI
+246 KTGLLLTLSDYKSKL

-288 SASNSPKVNELQL
+288 FASNSLKVNELQL

-309 STNDLITFTDNDI
+309 SERDVATFTDNDI
-322 NNLREKNKTIKK
+322 NNLREKNKSIKK
-334 ITPFFTYPSLSFEYN
+334 IIPFFTFPSLGFEYN
-349 GKRKLGADIDYID
+349 DKRKLGAHIDYID

-374 QKNLIGRNIEKL
+374 QKNLIGRNIENI
-386 DEVIISK
+386 DEIIISK

-401 KEPKEQEIAVLTA
+401 KEPKEQEIAVLTGP
-414 AKDIKRLKVVG
+414 KDKKTLKVVA
-425 INNLLNAKKLNL
+425 INNLLNAKNLNL
-437 TFLHHKFGEDI
+437 SFLHHKFGEDI
-448 ELQRSKSREP
+448 ELQKSKNREP
-458 DNSQSSQDKKI
+458 ENSQASQTKKI

-490 IKNNNKEYGI
+490 IENNKEYNV
-500 DSSLKGISKLA
+500 DSSLKGVTKLTYD
-511 NELQNFI
+511 LQNFI

-528 FIVILLIQTF
+528 FIVILLIQTIF
-538 LYTKNLTDSKV
+538 YTKNLTDSKV

-582 INLSLSLPLI
+582 INLSVSLPLI

-599 LGEDAIYPSISQ
+599 LGEDAIYPSTSQ
-611 IVMLIFIIWIAMF
+611 IVILIFIIWVAMF

>member
-23 DIPSRKITFIIGKS
+23 DIPSKKITFIIGKS

-57 KISFLD
+57 QISFLD
-63 ENGSEIKTPLVDV
+63 ESGYEIKKPLVDV

-102 LLDPKELEQQ
+102 VLEPKELEQQ
-112 AKYVSIESQQLK
+112 SKYVSIETQQLK
-124 QNVNDLSG
+124 QKVNNLSG

-157 GNLDFENGVSVFE
+157 GNLDSENGVSVFE

-208 ENIDKSERNL
+208 ENIDKSEQNL
-218 AINNEKSRQLVSFK
+218 VINNEKSSQLVSFK
-232 TSSYSKIAKIKQEL
+232 SSSYSKIAKIKQEL
-246 KTGFLLTLADYKSKI
+246 KTGFLLTLADYKSKW

-288 SASNSPKVNELQL
+288 SASNSLKVNELQL

-309 STNDLITFTDNDI
+309 SERDVAAFTDNEI
-322 NNLREKNKTIKK
+322 NNLREKNKTIRK
-334 ITPFFTYPSLSFEYN
+334 ITPFFTLPSLGFEYN
-349 GKRKLGADIDYID
+349 GKRKLGAPIDYID

-374 QKNLIGRNIEKL
+374 QKNLIGRNIEKS

-393 EVATELDI
+393 EVATQLDI

-425 INNLLNAKKLNL
+425 INNLVNAKKLNL

-448 ELQRSKSREP
+448 ELQRSKNREP
-458 DNSQSSQDKKI
+458 DNSQTSQTKKI

-490 IKNNNKEYGI
+490 IKNNKEYQI
-500 DSSLKGISKLA
+500 DSSLKGITKFTYD
-511 NELQNFI
+511 LQNFI
-518 NIIVGAILIV
+518 NLIVGAILIV
-528 FIVILLIQTF
+528 FIAILLIQTIF
-538 LYTKNLTDSKV
+538 YTKNLTDSKV

-582 INLSLSLPLI
+582 INLSVSLPLI

-599 LGEDAIYPSISQ
+599 LGEDVIYPSTSQ
-611 IVMLIFIIWIAMF
+611 IVILIFIIWIAMF

>member
-1 MIKIENLTKKIDN
+1 MIKIKNLTKKIDN

-23 DIPSRKITFIIGKS
+23 DISSRKITFIIGKS

-63 ENGSEIKTPLVDV
+63 ENGTEIKKPLVDV

-102 LLDPKELEQQ
+102 VLDPKELEQQ
-112 AKYVSIESQQLK
+112 SKHVSIETQQLK
-124 QNVNDLSG
+124 QKVNNLSG

-157 GNLDFENGVSVFE
+157 GNLDFENGISVFE

-202 RGKISE
+202 KGKISE
-208 ENIDKSERNL
+208 ENIDKSEENL
-218 AINNEKSRQLVSFK
+218 GINNEKSSQLVSFK
-232 TSSYSKIAKIKQEL
+232 SSSYSKIAKIKQEL
-246 KTGFLLTLADYKSKI
+246 KTGLLLTLADYKSKI

-267 VILFLTSIFGTLLFG
+267 VILFLISIFGTLLFG
-282 VLNLNI
+282 VFNLNI
-288 SASNSPKVNELQL
+288 SASNSLKVNELQL

-309 STNDLITFTDNDI
+309 SETNLATFTDNDI
-322 NNLREKNKTIKK
+322 NNLSEKNKTIKK
-334 ITPFFTYPSLSFEYN
+334 IIPFFTFPSLGFEYN
-349 GKRKLGADIDYID
+349 GKRKLGAHIDYID

-374 QKNLIGRNIEKL
+374 QKNLIGRNIQNI
-386 DEVIISK
+386 DEIIISK
-393 EVATELDI
+393 EAATELDI
-401 KEPKEQEIAVLTA
+401 KEPKGQEIAVLTGP
-414 AKDIKRLKVVG
+414 KDKKTLKVVG

-437 TFLHHKFGEDI
+437 SFLHHKFGKDI
-448 ELQRSKSREP
+448 ELQSSKNREP
-458 DNSQSSQDKKI
+458 DNSQTSQTKKI
-469 EPIILRLYFENDNLE
+469 EPIILRLYFETDNLE

-490 IKNNNKEYGI
+490 IENNKEYNV
-500 DSSLKGISKLA
+500 DSSLKGVSKLTY
-511 NELQNFI
+511 NLQNFI

-528 FIVILLIQTF
+528 FVAILLIQTIF
-538 LYTKNLTDSKV
+538 YTKNLTDSKV

-582 INLSLSLPLI
+582 INLSVSLPLI

-638 YRKPVTKLLKFDQ
+638 YRKSVTKLLKFDH

>member
-63 ENGSEIKTPLVDV
+63 ENGTEIKKPLVDV

-112 AKYVSIESQQLK
+112 SKYVSIETQQLK
-124 QNVNDLSG
+124 QKVNDLSG

-202 RGKISE
+202 KGKISE
-208 ENIDKSERNL
+208 ENIDKTEENL

-288 SASNSPKVNELQL
+288 SASNSLKVNELQL

-309 STNDLITFTDNDI
+309 SETNLTTFTDNDI

-401 KEPKEQEIAVLTA
+401 KEPKEQEIAVLTG

-437 TFLHHKFGEDI
+437 TFLHHKFGEEI
-448 ELQRSKSREP
+448 ELQKSKNREP
-458 DNSQSSQDKKI
+458 DNSQTSQTKKI

-484 NNIDNF
+484 NNINNF
-490 IKNNNKEYGI
+490 IENNNKEYGI
-500 DSSLKGISKLA
+500 DSSLKGISKLTH
-511 NELQNFI
+511 ELQSFI

-528 FIVILLIQTF
+528 FVAILLIQTF

-582 INLSLSLPLI
+582 INLSVSLPLI

-599 LGEDAIYPSISQ
+599 LGEDAIYPSTSQ
-611 IVMLIFIIWIAMF
+611 IVILIFIIWIAMF

>member
-23 DIPSRKITFIIGKS
+23 DIPSKKITFIVGKS

-63 ENGSEIKTPLVDV
+63 ENGTEIKKPLVDV

-112 AKYVSIESQQLK
+112 SKYVSIETQQLK
-124 QNVNDLSG
+124 QKVNDLSG

-192 KYADKIIRIE
+192 KYADKIVRIE
-202 RGKISE
+202 KGKISE
-208 ENIDKSERNL
+208 ENIDKTEENL

-334 ITPFFTYPSLSFEYN
+334 ITPFFTYPSLTFEYN

-374 QKNLIGRNIEKL
+374 QKNLIGRNIENI
-386 DEVIISK
+386 DEIIISK
-393 EVATELDI
+393 EVATQLDI
-401 KEPKEQEIAVLTA
+401 KEPKEQEIAVLTG

-437 TFLHHKFGEDI
+437 TFLHHKFGEHI
-448 ELQRSKSREP
+448 ELQRSKNREP
-458 DNSQSSQDKKI
+458 DNSQTSQTKKI

-500 DSSLKGISKLA
+500 HSSLKGISKLT

-582 INLSLSLPLI
+582 INLSVSLPLI

-599 LGEDAIYPSISQ
+599 LGENAIYPSISQ

>member
-14 KIIFDNLNL
+14 KIIFDSLNL
-23 DIPSRKITFIIGKS
+23 EIPSKKITFIIGKS

-57 KISFLD
+57 KITFLD
-63 ENGSEIKTPLVDV
+63 ENGTEIKKPLVDV
-76 VFQDFNLITNI
+76 VFQDFNLIPNI

-112 AKYVSIESQQLK
+112 AKYVSIETRQLK
-124 QNVNDLSG
+124 QNVNNLSG

-157 GNLDFENGVSVFE
+157 GNLDFENGISVFE
-170 NLKNIAKNKTILV
+170 NLKNMAKNKTILV

-202 RGKISE
+202 KGKISE
-208 ENIDKSERNL
+208 ENIDKTEQNS
-218 AINNEKSRQLVSFK
+218 AINNEKNSQLVSFK
-232 TSSYSKIAKIKQEL
+232 SSSYSKIAKIKQEL
-246 KTGFLLTLADYKSKI
+246 KTGLFLTLADYKSKW

-267 VILFLTSIFGTLLFG
+267 VILFLTSIFGTLLFA

-288 SASNSPKVNELQL
+288 SASNSLKVNEYQL

-309 STNDLITFTDNDI
+309 SERNLTTFTDNEI

-334 ITPFFTYPSLSFEYN
+334 ITPFFTLPSLSFEYN
-349 GKRKLGADIDYID
+349 DKRGLGAPIDYID

-393 EVATELDI
+393 ELATQFDI
-401 KEPKEQEIAVLTA
+401 KEPKEQEIAVLTGP
-414 AKDIKRLKVVG
+414 KDKKTLKVVG

-437 TFLHHKFGEDI
+437 TFLHHKFGENI
-448 ELQRSKSREP
+448 ELQKSKNRELE
-458 DNSQSSQDKKI
+458 NSQSSQSKKI
-469 EPIILRLYFENDNLE
+469 EPIILRLYFENNNLE

-490 IKNNNKEYGI
+490 IENNKEYGI
-500 DSSLKGISKLA
+500 DSSLKGITKLTYD
-511 NELQNFI
+511 LQNFI
-518 NIIVGAILIV
+518 NLIVGAILIV
-528 FIVILLIQTF
+528 FIAVLLIQTIF
-538 LYTKNLTDSKV
+538 YTKNLTDSKV

-577 FLILV
+577 FLILG
-582 INLSLSLPLI
+582 INLSVSLPLI

-611 IVMLIFIIWIAMF
+611 IVILIFIIWIAMF
-624 FIISFIYLLISWIN
+624 FIISFIYLLISWFN
-638 YRKPVTKLLKFDQ
+638 YKKPVTKLLKFDH

>member
-23 DIPSRKITFIIGKS
+23 DIPSKKITFIIGKS

-57 KISFLD
+57 QISFLD
-63 ENGSEIKTPLVDV
+63 ESGSEIKKPLVDV

-102 LLDPKELEQQ
+102 VLEPKELEQQ
-112 AKYVSIESQQLK
+112 SKYVSIETQQLK
-124 QNVNDLSG
+124 QKVNNLSG

-157 GNLDFENGVSVFE
+157 GNLDSENRVSVFE

-208 ENIDKSERNL
+208 ENIDKSEQNL
-218 AINNEKSRQLVSFK
+218 VINNEKSSQLVSFK
-232 TSSYSKIAKIKQEL
+232 SSSYSKIAKIKQEL
-246 KTGFLLTLADYKSKI
+246 KTGFLLTLADYKSKW

-288 SASNSPKVNELQL
+288 SASNSLKVNELQL

-309 STNDLITFTDNDI
+309 SERDVAAFTDNEI
-322 NNLREKNKTIKK
+322 NNLREKNKTIRK
-334 ITPFFTYPSLSFEYN
+334 ITPFFTLPSLGFEYN
-349 GKRKLGADIDYID
+349 GKRKLGAPIDYID

-374 QKNLIGRNIEKL
+374 QKNLIGRNIEKS

-393 EVATELDI
+393 EVATQLDI

-425 INNLLNAKKLNL
+425 INNLVNAKKLNL

-448 ELQRSKSREP
+448 ELQRSKNREP
-458 DNSQSSQDKKI
+458 DNSQTSQTKKI

-490 IKNNNKEYGI
+490 IKNNKEYQI
-500 DSSLKGISKLA
+500 DSSLKGITKFTYD
-511 NELQNFI
+511 LQNFI
-518 NIIVGAILIV
+518 NLIVGAILIV
-528 FIVILLIQTF
+528 FIAILLIQTIF
-538 LYTKNLTDSKV
+538 YTKNLTDSKV

-582 INLSLSLPLI
+582 INLSVSLPLI

-599 LGEDAIYPSISQ
+599 LGEDVIYPSTSQ
-611 IVMLIFIIWIAMF
+611 IVILIFIIWIAMF

>member
-23 DIPSRKITFIIGKS
+23 DIPSKKITFIIGKS

-44 INLIAGFTKKDSG
+44 INLITGFTKKDSG

-63 ENGSEIKTPLVDV
+63 EKGAEIKKPLVDV

-112 AKYVSIESQQLK
+112 AKYVSIETQQLK
-124 QNVNDLSG
+124 QKVNNLSG

-157 GNLDFENGVSVFE
+157 GNLDFENGISVFE

-192 KYADKIIRIE
+192 KYADKIVRIE
-202 RGKISE
+202 KGKISE
-208 ENIDKSERNL
+208 ENINKSEENL
-218 AINNEKSRQLVSFK
+218 AINNEKSSQLVSFK
-232 TSSYSKIAKIKQEL
+232 SSSYSKIAKIKQEL
-246 KTGFLLTLADYKSKI
+246 KTGLLLTLADYKSKI

-267 VILFLTSIFGTLLFG
+267 VILFLISIFGTLLFG

-288 SASNSPKVNELQL
+288 SASNSLKVNELQL

-309 STNDLITFTDNDI
+309 SETNLTTFTDNDI
-322 NNLREKNKTIKK
+322 NNLTEKNKTIKK
-334 ITPFFTYPSLSFEYN
+334 IIPFFTFPSLAFEYN
-349 GKRKLGADIDYID
+349 DKRKLGAHIDYID

-374 QKNLIGRNIEKL
+374 QKNLIGRNIENI
-386 DEVIISK
+386 DEIIISK
-393 EVATELDI
+393 ETATELDI
-401 KEPKEQEIAVLTA
+401 KEPKGQEIAVLTGT
-414 AKDIKRLKVVG
+414 KDKKTLKVVG
-425 INNLLNAKKLNL
+425 INNLVNAKKLNL
-437 TFLHHKFGEDI
+437 SFLHHKIGEEI
-448 ELQRSKSREP
+448 ELQSSKNREP
-458 DNSQSSQDKKI
+458 DNPQTGQTKKI

-490 IKNNNKEYGI
+490 IENNKEYNV
-500 DSSLKGISKLA
+500 DSSLKGVSKLTY
-511 NELQNFI
+511 NLQNFI
-518 NIIVGAILIV
+518 NLIVGAILIV
-528 FIVILLIQTF
+528 FIAILLIQTIF
-538 LYTKNLTDSKV
+538 YTKNLTDSKV

-582 INLSLSLPLI
+582 INLSVSLPLI
-592 PKIYIRI
+592 PKIYMQI
-599 LGEDAIYPSISQ
+599 LGQEAIYPSISQ

>member
-63 ENGSEIKTPLVDV
+63 ENGTEIKKPLVDV

-102 LLDPKELEQQ
+102 VLDPKELEQQ
-112 AKYVSIESQQLK
+112 SKYVSIETQQLK

-202 RGKISE
+202 RAKISE
-208 ENIDKSERNL
+208 ENIDKSEENL

-246 KTGFLLTLADYKSKI
+246 KTGLLLTLADYKSKI

-267 VILFLTSIFGTLLFG
+267 VILFLTTIFGTLLFG

-309 STNDLITFTDNDI
+309 SERDVATFTGNDI

-334 ITPFFTYPSLSFEYN
+334 IIPFFTYPSLSFEYN
-349 GKRKLGADIDYID
+349 GKGKFGADIDYID

-401 KEPKEQEIAVLTA
+401 KEPKEQEIGVLIG

-437 TFLHHKFGEDI
+437 TFLHHKFGEHI
-448 ELQRSKSREP
+448 ELQRSKNREP
-458 DNSQSSQDKKI
+458 DNSQDSQTKKI
-469 EPIILRLYFENDNLE
+469 EPIILSLYFENDNLE

-490 IKNNNKEYGI
+490 IKNNNKDYGI
-500 DSSLKGISKLA
+500 DSSLKGVSKLTY
-511 NELQNFI
+511 NLQNFI

-528 FIVILLIQTF
+528 FIVILLIQTIF
-538 LYTKNLTDSKV
+538 YTKNLTDSKV

-582 INLSLSLPLI
+582 INLSVSLPLI

-599 LGEDAIYPSISQ
+599 LGEEAIYPSISQ

>member
-63 ENGSEIKTPLVDV
+63 EKGAEIKKPLVDV

-102 LLDPKELEQQ
+102 VLDPKELEQQ
-112 AKYVSIESQQLK
+112 VKYVSIETQQLK
-124 QNVNDLSG
+124 QKVNNLSG

-157 GNLDFENGVSVFE
+157 GNLDFENGISVFE

-202 RGKISE
+202 KGRISE
-208 ENIDKSERNL
+208 ENIDKSEENL

-232 TSSYSKIAKIKQEL
+232 SSSYSKIAKIKQEL
-246 KTGFLLTLADYKSKI
+246 KTGLLLTLADYKSKI

-267 VILFLTSIFGTLLFG
+267 VILFLISIFGTLLFG
-282 VLNLNI
+282 VFNLNI
-288 SASNSPKVNELQL
+288 SASNSLKVNELQL

-309 STNDLITFTDNDI
+309 SETNLTTFTDNDI

-334 ITPFFTYPSLSFEYN
+334 IIPFFTFPSLGFEYN
-349 GKRKLGADIDYID
+349 DKRKLGAHIDYID
-362 ESEFFKNRFNFD
+362 ESDFFKNRFNFD
-374 QKNLIGRNIEKL
+374 QKNLIGRNIENI
-386 DEVIISK
+386 DEIIISK
-393 EVATELDI
+393 EAATELDI
-401 KEPKEQEIAVLTA
+401 KEPKGQEIAVLTGT
-414 AKDIKRLKVVG
+414 KDKKTLKVVG
-425 INNLLNAKKLNL
+425 INNLVNAKKLNL
-437 TFLHHKFGEDI
+437 SFLHHKFGEDI
-448 ELQRSKSREP
+448 ELQSSKSREP
-458 DNSQSSQDKKI
+458 DNPQTSQTKKI

-490 IKNNNKEYGI
+490 IESNKEYNV
-500 DSSLKGISKLA
+500 DSSLKGVTKLTY
-511 NELQNFI
+511 NLQNFI
-518 NIIVGAILIV
+518 NLIVGAILIV
-528 FIVILLIQTF
+528 FIAILLIQTIF
-538 LYTKNLTDSKV
+538 YTKNLTDSKV

-582 INLSLSLPLI
+582 INLSVSLPLI

-599 LGEDAIYPSISQ
+599 LGEDAIYPSTSQ
-611 IVMLIFIIWIAMF
+611 IVILIFIIWIAMF
-624 FIISFIYLLISWIN
+624 FVISLIYLLISWIN

>member
-1 MIKIENLTKKIDN
+1 MIKIKNLTKKIDN

-63 ENGSEIKTPLVDV
+63 ENGTEIKKPLVDV

-102 LLDPKELEQQ
+102 VLDPKELEQQ
-112 AKYVSIESQQLK
+112 SKHVSIETQQLK
-124 QNVNDLSG
+124 QKVNNLSG

-157 GNLDFENGVSVFE
+157 GNLDFENGISVFK

-202 RGKISE
+202 KGKISE
-208 ENIDKSERNL
+208 ENIDKSEENL
-218 AINNEKSRQLVSFK
+218 GINNEKSSQLVSFK
-232 TSSYSKIAKIKQEL
+232 SSSYSKIAKIKQEL
-246 KTGFLLTLADYKSKI
+246 KTGLLLTLADYKSKI

-267 VILFLTSIFGTLLFG
+267 VILFLISIFGTLLFG
-282 VLNLNI
+282 VFNLNI
-288 SASNSPKVNELQL
+288 SASNSLKVNELQL

-309 STNDLITFTDNDI
+309 SETNLATFTDNDI
-322 NNLREKNKTIKK
+322 NNLSEKNKTIKK
-334 ITPFFTYPSLSFEYN
+334 IIPFFTFPSLGFEYN
-349 GKRKLGADIDYID
+349 GKRKLGAHIDYID

-374 QKNLIGRNIEKL
+374 QKNLIGRNIQNI
-386 DEVIISK
+386 DEIIISK
-393 EVATELDI
+393 EAATELDI
-401 KEPKEQEIAVLTA
+401 KEPKGQEIAVLTGP
-414 AKDIKRLKVVG
+414 KDKKTLKVVG

-437 TFLHHKFGEDI
+437 SFLHHKFGKDI
-448 ELQRSKSREP
+448 ELQSSKNREP
-458 DNSQSSQDKKI
+458 DNSQTSQTKKI
-469 EPIILRLYFENDNLE
+469 EPIILRLYFDTDNLE

-490 IKNNNKEYGI
+490 IENNKEYNV
-500 DSSLKGISKLA
+500 DSSLKGVSKLTY
-511 NELQNFI
+511 NLQNFI

-528 FIVILLIQTF
+528 FVAILLIQTIF
-538 LYTKNLTDSKV
+538 YTKNLTDSKV

-582 INLSLSLPLI
+582 INLSVSLPLI

-638 YRKPVTKLLKFDQ
+638 YRKPVTKLLKFDH

>member
-23 DIPSRKITFIIGKS
+23 DIPSKKITFIIGKS

-57 KISFLD
+57 NISFLD
-63 ENGSEIKTPLVDV
+63 ENGSEIKKPLVDV

-102 LLDPKELEQQ
+102 VLGPKELEQQ
-112 AKYVSIESQQLK
+112 AKYVSIETQQLK
-124 QNVNDLSG
+124 QNVNNLSG

-202 RGKISE
+202 KGRISE
-208 ENIDKSERNL
+208 EKVDKSEQNL
-218 AINNEKSRQLVSFK
+218 TINNEKSSQLVSFNS
-232 TSSYSKIAKIKQEL
+232 SSYSKIAKIKQEL
-246 KTGFLLTLADYKSKI
+246 KTGLLLTLSDYKSKI

-288 SASNSPKVNELQL
+288 SASNSLKVNELQL

-309 STNDLITFTDNDI
+309 SERDVATFTDNEI

-334 ITPFFTYPSLSFEYN
+334 IIPFFTFPSLGFEYN
-349 GKRKLGADIDYID
+349 DKRKLGAHIDYID

-374 QKNLIGRNIEKL
+374 QKNLIGRNIENI
-386 DEVIISK
+386 DEIIISK

-401 KEPKEQEIAVLTA
+401 KEPKEQEIAVLTGP
-414 AKDIKRLKVVG
+414 KDKKTLKVVG
-425 INNLLNAKKLNL
+425 INNLLNAKNLNL
-437 TFLHHKFGEDI
+437 SFLHHKFGEDI
-448 ELQRSKSREP
+448 ELQKSKNREP
-458 DNSQSSQDKKI
+458 DNPQVSQTKKI

-490 IKNNNKEYGI
+490 IENNKDYAI
-500 DSSLKGISKLA
+500 DSSLKGITKTTYD
-511 NELQNFI
+511 LQNFI
-518 NIIVGAILIV
+518 NLIVGAILIV
-528 FIVILLIQTF
+528 FIAILLIQTIF
-538 LYTKNLTDSKV
+538 YTKNLTDSKV

-582 INLSLSLPLI
+582 INLSVSLPLI

-611 IVMLIFIIWIAMF
+611 IVILIFIIWVAMF

>member
-1 MIKIENLTKKIDN
+1 M
-14 KIIFDNLNL
+14 
-23 DIPSRKITFIIGKS
+23 S
-37 GIGKTTL
+37 
-44 INLIAGFTKKDSG
+44 
-57 KISFLD
+57 
-63 ENGSEIKTPLVDV
+63 IKT
-76 VFQDFNLITNI
+76 
-87 SSENNILIANNVINR
+87 
-102 LLDPKELEQQ
+102 
-112 AKYVSIESQQLK
+112 QQLK

-157 GNLDFENGVSVFE
+157 GNLDFENGISVFE
-170 NLKNIAKNKTILV
+170 NLKNIGKNKTILV

-202 RGKISE
+202 KGKISE
-208 ENIDKSERNL
+208 ENIDKSEQNL
-218 AINNEKSRQLVSFK
+218 TINNEKSSQLVSFK
-232 TSSYSKIAKIKQEL
+232 SSSYSKIAKIKQEL

-267 VILFLTSIFGTLLFG
+267 VILFLTTIFGTLLFG

-288 SASNSPKVNELQL
+288 SASSSLKVNEYQL

-309 STNDLITFTDNDI
+309 SETNLTTFTDNDI

-374 QKNLIGRNIEKL
+374 QKNLIGRNIENI
-386 DEVIISK
+386 DEIIISK
-393 EVATELDI
+393 EAATELDI
-401 KEPKEQEIAVLTA
+401 KEPKGQEIAVLTGT
-414 AKDIKRLKVVG
+414 KDKKTLKVVG
-425 INNLLNAKKLNL
+425 INNLVNAKKLNL
-437 TFLHHKFGEDI
+437 SFLHYKFGEDI
-448 ELQRSKSREP
+448 ELQSSKNREP
-458 DNSQSSQDKKI
+458 DNPQTSQTKKI

-490 IKNNNKEYGI
+490 IENNKEYAI
-500 DSSLKGISKLA
+500 DSLLKGVTKLTYD
-511 NELQNFI
+511 LQNFI

-528 FIVILLIQTF
+528 FVAILLIQTF

-558 RAKTWQIFLYH
+558 CAKTWQIFLYH

-582 INLSLSLPLI
+582 INLSVSLPLI
-592 PKIYIRI
+592 PKIYIQI
-599 LGEDAIYPSISQ
+599 LGEDAIYPSTSQ
-611 IVMLIFIIWIAMF
+611 IAMLIFIIWIAMF